1 MEAEVHPIDMLVDL
15 VIQGEMDPW
24 DIDIAGLAQRFL
36 EEVRNMVKLNL
47 RLSGRTLLT
56 SAILLR
62 MKSEHLMPQENGH
75 NGHNGHEDYEEYGWD
90 EAYDFELDLPA
101 LPTPLRRR
109 AERRV
114 TLFELVEALQQAL
127 NEEII
132 RKNFPPRRRARPR
145 LVIQVDDESIREKII
160 SFYDRILELAQQ
172 REVLRF
178 AELVYE
184 PSPHYV
190 VETLLYLLYLDSQG
204 KLTVWQEELF
214 GEIFITLR

>member
-1 MEAEVHPIDMLVDL
+1 MEDEIHPIDMLVDL

-24 DIDIAGLAQRFL
+24 DIDIARLAQRFV
-36 EEVRNMVKLNL
+36 EDVRNMIKLNL
-47 RLSGRTLLT
+47 RLSGKTLLT

-62 MKSEHLMPQENGH
+62 MKSEHIMPQENGH
-75 NGHNGHEDYEEYGWD
+75 NGHNGHDEYYGWD
-90 EAYDFELDLPA
+90 EGYNLDIDVPPLS
-101 LPTPLRRR
+101 TPLRRR

-127 NEEII
+127 NEEAI
-132 RKNFPPRRRARPR
+132 RRNFPPRRRVRKK
-145 LVIQVDDESIREKII
+145 LVIQIDEESIREKII
-160 SFYDRILELAQQ
+160 SLYDRLMEMAQQ
-172 REVLRF
+172 KEVLRF
-178 AELVYE
+178 AELVYN
-184 PSPHYV
+184 PTPLHV

>member
-1 MEAEVHPIDMLVDL
+1 MEDEIHPIDMLVDL

-24 DIDIAGLAQRFL
+24 DIDIARLAQRFV
-36 EEVRNMVKLNL
+36 EEVRNMIKLNL
-47 RLSGRTLLT
+47 RLSGKTLLT

-62 MKSEHLMPQENGH
+62 MKSEHVMPHENGH
-75 NGHNGHEDYEEYGWD
+75 NGHDEYDEYDYEWG
-90 EAYDFELDLPA
+90 EAYNLNIDVP
-101 LPTPLRRR
+101 PISTPLRRR

-127 NEEII
+127 NEEVI
-132 RKNFPPRRRARPR
+132 RKNFPPRRRVKKK
-145 LVIQVDDESIREKII
+145 LVIRVDEESIREKII
-160 SFYDRILELAQQ
+160 SLYDRLMELSQERQ
-172 REVLRF
+172 VLRF

-184 PSPHYV
+184 PTPLHV

-214 GEIFITLR
+214 GEIFITMR

>member
-1 MEAEVHPIDMLVDL
+1 MEPEIHPVDMLVDL

-24 DIDIAGLAQRFL
+24 DIDIASLAQRFL
-36 EEVRNMVKLNL
+36 EEVRSMVKLNL
-47 RLSGRTLLT
+47 RLSGKTLLT

-62 MKSEHLMPQENGH
+62 MKSEHIMPQENGH
-75 NGHNGHEDYEEYGWD
+75 NGHNGHDAYEDYGWD
-90 EAYDFELDLPA
+90 EAYDLDFNVPPLT
-101 LPTPLRRR
+101 TPLRRR

-127 NEEII
+127 NEEVI
-132 RKNFPPRRRARPR
+132 RKNFPPRRRVKPK
-145 LVIQVDDESIREKII
+145 LVIQVDEESIREKII
-160 SFYDRILELAQQ
+160 SLYDRLLELAQQ
-172 REVLRF
+172 NEVLRF
-178 AELVYE
+178 GELIYD
-184 PSPHYV
+184 PTPRHV